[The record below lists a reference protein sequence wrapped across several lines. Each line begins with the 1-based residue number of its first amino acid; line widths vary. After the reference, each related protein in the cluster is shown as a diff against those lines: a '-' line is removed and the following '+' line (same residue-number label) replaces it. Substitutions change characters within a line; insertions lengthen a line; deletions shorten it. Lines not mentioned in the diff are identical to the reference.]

1 MKTRE
6 LVLILGLGIF
16 ATEAG
21 AQTTSTNFLFTTPAQ
36 GVMGAP
42 STPATNPF
50 FASAFRSGTGV
61 QIATTTNVPLGIPSQ
76 TPQGAPSIV
85 ETNPYFGSAF
95 QSKTG
100 VQTSAATNF
109 SLGIPS
115 QTATGIPS
123 TTGTNP
129 VFGTPFQSNVGVS
142 TSITTNPVSGGGTQ
156 NGIVGARSTT
166 TNFLFASSA
175 QSWVGQ
181 GQGVFAT
188 PTNGY
193 NVRLAQISPD
203 ILQFSISSTSSAS
216 TNWLLEFDCTNDFFT
231 TGVYSN
237 AMNAGGNPARL
248 VFGGMGRGDVTS
260 DGAFK
265 VLEAGYSN
273 NQIVSFAA
281 DFVQLDNNDT
291 NDWNE
296 GSIRYNSTIPDTVNL
311 LMAPVAISFQ
321 KGNTVLTWSTN
332 LTDFQLEYATN
343 MPAGIWFTNNSIPA
357 IIDGQYT
364 VTNGVSAGTRLYR
377 LMKRL

>member
-21 AQTTSTNFLFTTPAQ
+21 AQTTSTNFLSTTPTQ

-42 STPATNPF
+42 PTPATNPF
-50 FASAFRSGTGV
+50 FANAFQSGTGV
-61 QIATTTNVPLGIPSQ
+61 QTSTITNVPLGIPSQ
-76 TPQGAPSIV
+76 NPLGAPSIV

-95 QSKTG
+95 QSRTG

-115 QTATGIPS
+115 QTSTGIPS

-193 NVRLAQISPD
+193 NVRLAQVSPD

-231 TGVYSN
+231 VGIYSN
-237 AMNAGGNPARL
+237 AVNAGGNPARL
-248 VFGGMGRGDVTS
+248 VFGGMGRGDNAS

-281 DFVQLDNNDT
+281 DFVQFDNDDSNS
-291 NDWNE
+291 WNE
-296 GSIRYNSTIPDTVNL
+296 GSIRYNSTIPDTANL
-311 LMAPVAISFQ
+311 LMAPVAISFE
-321 KGNTVLTWSTN
+321 KSNTVVTWSTN

-343 MPAGIWFTNNSIPA
+343 IPANTWFTNNSVPA
-357 IIDGQYT
+357 IVDGQYT
-364 VTNGVSAGTRLYR
+364 VTNDISAGTRLYR